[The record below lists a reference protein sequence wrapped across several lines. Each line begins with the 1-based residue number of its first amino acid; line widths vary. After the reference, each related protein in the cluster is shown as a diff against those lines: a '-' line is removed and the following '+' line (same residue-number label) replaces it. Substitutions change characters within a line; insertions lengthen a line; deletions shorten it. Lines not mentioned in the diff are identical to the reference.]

1 MGRTKPISKLLWL
14 ALLSHST
21 ACVHTD
27 RWAAV
32 FCLISKLLIILFYW
46 WLQPSDGI
54 NKAHVLCEVWEIG
67 RSVLSEILL
76 SNMQSPSSYSDAR
89 FQLQQVVVTASTCLN
104 APSCCSVI
112 GWFDICAVC
121 WVYLIKWLVSAC
133 LSSVDTVAIISFV
146 FIFVRNCV
154 SARSL
159 AATPTLSPAL
169 TQFPCMAERSYLR
182 TLWSVS
188 KHVHFLKKQAVLR
201 THKLIQKMLKRR
213 KTTEQ
218 EARESD

>member
-1 MGRTKPISKLLWL
+1 M
-14 ALLSHST
+14 
-21 ACVHTD
+21 
-27 RWAAV
+27 
-32 FCLISKLLIILFYW
+32 
-46 WLQPSDGI
+46 
-54 NKAHVLCEVWEIG
+54 
-67 RSVLSEILL
+67 
-76 SNMQSPSSYSDAR
+76 
-89 FQLQQVVVTASTCLN
+89 
-104 APSCCSVI
+104 
-112 GWFDICAVC
+112 
-121 WVYLIKWLVSAC
+121 SAC

-159 AATPTLSPAL
+159 AAAPTLSPAL

-218 EARESD
+218 EARESDYEMEMDGITGREDEGEARAVQTALSLFHVQ

>member
-1 MGRTKPISKLLWL
+1 M
-14 ALLSHST
+14 
-21 ACVHTD
+21 
-27 RWAAV
+27 
-32 FCLISKLLIILFYW
+32 
-46 WLQPSDGI
+46 
-54 NKAHVLCEVWEIG
+54 
-67 RSVLSEILL
+67 
-76 SNMQSPSSYSDAR
+76 
-89 FQLQQVVVTASTCLN
+89 
-104 APSCCSVI
+104 
-112 GWFDICAVC
+112 
-121 WVYLIKWLVSAC
+121 SAC
-133 LSSVDTVAIISFV
+133 LSSVDNVAIISFA

-218 EARESD
+218 QARESD